1 MAIALARVYLMAAG
15 LSLASAFASPAQRVS
30 QSARPLA
37 PSRREVRAELATTLL
52 NASRFGEAAAEFR
65 LLLADEPANH
75 DYRLGLARALAW
87 GDHPREAEHEL
98 TARAR
103 SSETSVIEPLL
114 RSVRSA
120 FDPTAAQAAV
130 WVRESPA
137 YLPYR
142 IAFARALAVSDPRR
156 SIAQFDT
163 LRLAALAGNADAP
176 PTATLL
182 REQADAYLAFG
193 ARSSAMMVLGA
204 GLSQAPA
211 DTGLR
216 HALAG
221 MLYDV
226 GSTC

>member
-1 MAIALARVYLMAAG
+1 MIIARVYLLAAG

-52 NASRFGEAAAEFR
+52 NASRSGEAAAEFR

-98 TARAR
+98 LLARDRQNA
-103 SSETSVIEPLL
+103 SVIEPLL

-142 IAFARALAVSDPRR
+142 IAFAWRFPPFQTKSLDRAVRHVATRRARGQQACRRQPR
-156 SIAQFDT
+156 SFA
-163 LRLAALAGNADAP
+163 NKP
-176 PTATLL
+176 M
-182 REQADAYLAFG
+182 AYL
-193 ARSSAMMVLGA
+193 
-204 GLSQAPA
+204 P
-211 DTGLR
+211 
-216 HALAG
+216 LAH
-221 MLYDV
+221 V
-226 GSTC
+226 RRR